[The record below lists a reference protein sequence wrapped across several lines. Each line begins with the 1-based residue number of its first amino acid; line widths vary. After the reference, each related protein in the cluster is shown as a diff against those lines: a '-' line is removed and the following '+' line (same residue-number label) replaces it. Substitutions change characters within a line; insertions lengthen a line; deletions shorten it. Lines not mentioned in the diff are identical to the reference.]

1 VLTQIAT
8 VKERT
13 ERIKQGVLLFATKA
27 NAASS
32 SVAA

>member
-1 VLTQIAT
+1 MTHIKK

-27 NAASS
+27 ASAAT
-32 SVAA
+32 A